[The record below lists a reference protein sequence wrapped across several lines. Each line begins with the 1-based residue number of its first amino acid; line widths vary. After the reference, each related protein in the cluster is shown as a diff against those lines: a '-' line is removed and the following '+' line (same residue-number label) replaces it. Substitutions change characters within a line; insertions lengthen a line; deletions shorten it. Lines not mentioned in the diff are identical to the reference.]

1 MIARISQAASKALFQ
16 LRWMFMSPQDK
27 YAFLWAR
34 TKRHHG

>member
-16 LRWMFMSPQDK
+16 LRWMFMSPQHR

>member
-1 MIARISQAASKALFQ
+1 MISRISQAASKALFQ

-34 TKRHHG
+34 TKRNHG